1 MRWDEVDELYA
12 GAVTTLLYG
21 IIPVGTRYR
30 FKLKS
35 GTSTEQRV
43 EKNRY
48 IGKVKFTTTRTKSG
62 TAARQLSFGRRFFGA
77 ERIGELLNQF
87 TFPPLWRKAAQRYND
102 GRDLTFGDFGV
113 SRQGVKID
121 LLGLFP
127 ELSKPIPWANM
138 RSYVVEKGSFILIY
152 DATGTTKTYSA
163 KRDVADIAN
172 FRVMMALLQQVKPQ
186 YVGSVA
192 SGKT

>member
-1 MRWDEVDELYA
+1 
-12 GAVTTLLYG
+12 
-21 IIPVGTRYR
+21 
-30 FKLKS
+30 
-35 GTSTEQRV
+35 
-43 EKNRY
+43 
-48 IGKVKFTTTRTKSG
+48 
-62 TAARQLSFGRRFFGA
+62 
-77 ERIGELLNQF
+77 
-87 TFPPLWRKAAQRYND
+87 
-102 GRDLTFGDFGV
+102 
-113 SRQGVKID
+113 
-121 LLGLFP
+121 
-127 ELSKPIPWANM
+127 LSKPIPWANV